1 MNFTEQVDPS
11 GEMVKEVKNRFY
23 ANYKKNNSAM
33 KKITLILFIFYY
45 QFAFTQIDS
54 NYNIDTTKLLFT
66 AKLQTIS
73 SEGAYF
79 NEQNI
84 IVFLKKQQAFFLK
97 SKGFP
102 NVYFILIENRAS
114 GYDSAFIENHKQE
127 FKKNNRYDACD
138 YVLAYYCM
146 TNIYYKLKGFRNND
160 FETFINDMIRMG
172 NIFNFTIKN
181 KDIFM
186 YSYSVEDLDLAC
198 LWEYF
203 FGKRKKNKEYD
214 CIISCK
220 YRDLTMSV
228 H

>member
-1 MNFTEQVDPS
+1 M
-11 GEMVKEVKNRFY
+11 R
-23 ANYKKNNSAM
+23 
-33 KKITLILFIFYY
+33 KILLILFVFCG
-45 QFAFTQIDS
+45 QFVFSQNTYDF
-54 NYNIDTTKLLFT
+54 NIDTTKLLYT
-66 AKLQTIS
+66 AKLQILS
-73 SEGAYF
+73 SESADY
-79 NEQNI
+79 NEINI
-84 IVFLKKQQAFFLK
+84 NAFLEKQQASFLQ
-97 SKGFP
+97 SKGFSD
-102 NVYFILIENRAS
+102 VYFILIENRAS
-114 GYDSAFIENHKQE
+114 HYDSIFIEKHKE
-127 FKKNNRYDACD
+127 DFKKNLRFHACD
-138 YVLAYYCM
+138 YILAYNCR
-146 TNIYYKLKGFRNND
+146 TGLYYKLKGFRNND
-160 FETFINDMIRMG
+160 FEDFINDMIKMG